1 MKSGSQQCDLGIT
14 SQGQQPDQHTEKG
27 LGLLPCLVVHA
38 AVREVLKDIQVG
50 FFTVLT
56 ELGLSQ

>member
-14 SQGQQPDQHTEKG
+14 SQGQRPDQLTEKG

-38 AVREVLKDIQVG
+38 AFREVLKDIQVG